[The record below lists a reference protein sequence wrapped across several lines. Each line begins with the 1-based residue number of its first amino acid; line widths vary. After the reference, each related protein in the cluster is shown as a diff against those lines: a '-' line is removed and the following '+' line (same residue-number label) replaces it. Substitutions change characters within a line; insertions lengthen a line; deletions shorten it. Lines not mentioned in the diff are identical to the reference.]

1 MQPVTVSTT
10 DATAGTTYSSL
21 VRMDTW
27 ANAQSII
34 QVNVVGT
41 ATYTVETSMDDPNDP
56 VFATPLIGMVWLPCA
71 DTALVNKTA
80 SAQGVLTATPVFVR
94 LKQTA
99 GNGSC
104 TMTIA
109 QFGSVPY

>member
-10 DATAGTTYSSL
+10 DASGGTTYSSL

-34 QVNVVGT
+34 QVNVTGT
-41 ATYTVETSMDDPNDP
+41 ATYTVETSMDDPNSPTDP
-56 VFATPLIGMVWLPCA
+56 VAVGSMVWLNCA
-71 DTALVNKTA
+71 DSAVVAKSA
-80 SAQGVLTATPVFVR
+80 SAQGVLAATPIFVR

-109 QFGSVPY
+109 QFSSVPY